1 MKGSA
6 RVTIGESINQH
17 NRQYSPFMGSLVNH
31 LPMGQLVLYQMTK
44 ELDRVEE
51 YARYFTERFSID
63 PVAKNSVSAASME
76 ECVSQPACYAE
87 CLPVTK
93 EMIEKQGMEATVAA
107 VLNEYMLGMSSGLFH
122 VLIRLAYAVE
132 GAEMEKVLEEE
143 VARALSYYLT
153 GYREAGVLDR
163 EINLD
168 EIMDEMNK
176 LKDHSGI
183 SKLFNEQPSIG
194 RKLEALYNSDLY
206 YEQGFII
213 GGTEKDKVTGLLNH
227 AISAFLH
234 SNNIVV
240 LHCITGR
247 HALLNL
253 KPFFNDFEQA
263 LDVYFTCCLTHLLT
277 IDGFTFHES
286 ILGKKE
292 SKTDIGWE
300 DLFSRGSQSRDIH
313 TTKFTYTSH
322 QLETRYGF
330 KQSGKKEQLC
340 IELSEIN

>member
-1 MKGSA
+1 VKGSV

-17 NRQYSPFMGSLVNH
+17 NRQYSPYMGSLVNH
-31 LPMGQLVLYQMTK
+31 LPMGQMALYQMTK
-44 ELDRVEE
+44 DLDRVEE

-63 PVAKNSVSAASME
+63 PVTKNSVSAASLE
-76 ECVSQPACYAE
+76 ECVGQRARYAE
-87 CLPVTK
+87 CLPVPK
-93 EMIEKQGMEATVAA
+93 EMIEKQGMESTVAA
-107 VLNEYMLGMSSGLFH
+107 VLNQYMLGMSSGLFH

-132 GAEMEKVLEEE
+132 GAEMERVLEEE
-143 VARALSYYLT
+143 VARALSYYVT
-153 GYREAGVLDR
+153 GYRKAGVLDR
-163 EINLD
+163 KINLD

-183 SKLFNEQPSIG
+183 SRLLNEQPSMS

-213 GGTEKDKVTGLLNH
+213 GGTEKDKVTGILDL
-227 AISAFLH
+227 AIPAFLQ

-240 LHCITGR
+240 LHCITGL

-277 IDGFTFHES
+277 VDGLTFHES
-286 ILGKKE
+286 AWNKKE

-300 DLFSRGSQSRDIH
+300 ELLSRGSQSRDVH
-313 TTKFTYTSH
+313 TIKFTYTSH
-322 QLETRYGF
+322 QLEARHGF
-330 KQSGKKEQLC
+330 EQSGIKGAALYR
-340 IELSEIN
+340 IERD